1 MSETTSTALDR
12 ETHLGASWRAISMAI
27 AHSTHQHFTVCEF
40 QLEIFWPVKF
50 ITWWNSICTG
60 SNRLQCRCWGALNS
74 IPDWTGQLISSL
86 PSWGLRMTTNRGCT
100 STWTLLRCPTFF
112 IGIGRL
118 KTEGGRVKK
127 QLSCTQGQRPSRKTR
142 WPQRPIQLAFP
153 AAHPLR
159 CLSIYVSETK
169 NWIIRTLTSTDTIK
183 TLQIAKKQLIQNI
196 LLRYL
201 SYFALS
207 LFAFGTPEYINSYS
221 YNKTHALFQ
230 VFTINH
236 KFENLIWKKSGNC
249 GYRKDDKYRHLR
261 PPK

>member
-86 PSWGLRMTTNRGCT
+86 PSWELRATTNRGCT

-112 IGIGRL
+112 IEIGRL

-169 NWIIRTLTSTDTIK
+169 NWIYQDVNFNRHDKNFANCQKTIDSK
-183 TLQIAKKQLIQNI
+183 YSVEIFK
-196 LLRYL
+196 
-201 SYFALS
+201 
-207 LFAFGTPEYINSYS
+207 LFRSVFVRFW
-221 YNKTHALFQ
+221 HAR
-230 VFTINH
+230 IH
-236 KFENLIWKKSGNC
+236 KFL
-249 GYRKDDKYRHLR
+249 
-261 PPK
+261 